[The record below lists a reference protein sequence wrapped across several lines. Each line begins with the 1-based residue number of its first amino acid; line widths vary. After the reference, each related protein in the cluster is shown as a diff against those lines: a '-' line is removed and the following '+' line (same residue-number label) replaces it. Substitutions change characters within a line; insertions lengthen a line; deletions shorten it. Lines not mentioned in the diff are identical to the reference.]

1 MLIREIE
8 EQDNKQVEYLIRTC
22 LVEFGANKPGT
33 AWSDPSLGDFYNLY
47 KNEGSKYW
55 VVEDNKKI
63 VAGCGIGPVMGWPDI
78 CELQKMY
85 AFKETRGTGI
95 SSELLQVALDF
106 AKQYYEKCYLETLS
120 NMVAANKFYKKNEFI
135 QLEKPLN
142 ATEHFACD
150 TWYIK
155 TLK

>member
-55 VVEDNKKI
+55 VVEENKKI

-95 SSELLQVALDF
+95 SSELLQVALDY

-120 NMVAANKFYKKNEFI
+120 NMVAANKFYKKNGFI

>member
-8 EQDNKQVEYLIRTC
+8 EKDNEQVEFLIRTC

-33 AWSDPSLGDFYNLY
+33 AWADPTLGDFYNLY
-47 KNEGSKYW
+47 RNEGSKYW

-63 VAGCGIGPVMGWPDI
+63 VAGCGVGPIQGWPHI

-85 AFKETRGTGI
+85 ALKEIRGTGF
-95 SSELLQVALDF
+95 SSELLRIALDF
-106 AKQYYEKCYLETLS
+106 AKKHYEKCYLETLS
-120 NMVAANKFYKKNEFI
+120 NMVAANKFYLKNGFI
-135 QLEKPLN
+135 PLDKPLN

-150 TWYIK
+150 VWYIK
-155 TLK
+155 TL